1 MNKLKVEKEPLFI
14 RIVRILLG
22 LVFIFSSFGKGVD
35 PLGTAYRVEDYLI
48 AYGMEWIYPLAFT
61 LAVLLITVEF
71 LIGVALLLKLQKKV
85 VAWGVLLIMLF
96 FTVVTYFDAR
106 YNLVPDCGCFGDAL
120 KLSNWV
126 TFYKNIV
133 LVVLA
138 FIVFFGQK
146 KITVK
151 MPGWLQT
158 VLLFLLAGGFVWFIF
173 YNYNHLPMLDF
184 RDWKVG
190 NNMKN
195 SGEEN
200 IKTYVT
206 YRNKETGELK
216 EYLSPEYPWNDSVW
230 MKNWEFVDQRFD
242 ESGVVRKHTLFIED
256 EEGNDV
262 TQSIIENPDYQ
273 LMLTTYDLDKANG
286 GGMIKAS
293 ELYHS
298 LDSDDISF
306 VLLSSSAKELVD
318 KYKKVYSIDYEVYY
332 ADDIELKAMIRS
344 NPGLVLL
351 HDGTVLKKWHYND
364 FPDKIELKRVL
375 TDALSE

>member
-1 MNKLKVEKEPLFI
+1 MNKQEAVKEPVFI
-14 RIVRILLG
+14 KIVRMVLG

-48 AYGMEWIYPLAFT
+48 AYGMEWLYPLAFT
-61 LAVLLITVEF
+61 LTVLLITVEF
-71 LIGVALLLKLQKKV
+71 LIGVALLLKLQKKL

-106 YNLVPDCGCFGDAL
+106 YNLVPDCGCFGDAV

-133 LVVLA
+133 LVTLA
-138 FIVFFGQK
+138 FIVFFWQK
-146 KITVK
+146 KTTVK

-158 VLLFLLAGGFVWFIF
+158 VLLFLLACGSVWFVF
-173 YNYNHLPMLDF
+173 YNYNHLPVLDF

-190 NNMKN
+190 SNMKN

-200 IKTYVT
+200 VKTYVT
-206 YRNKETGELK
+206 YRSKETGELK
-216 EYLSPEYPWNDSVW
+216 EFLSPDYPWNDTIW
-230 MKNWEFVDQRFD
+230 LKKWEFVDQRFD

-273 LMLTTYDLDKANG
+273 LVLTTYDLEQANG

-298 LDSDDISF
+298 LDNDDISF
-306 VLLSSSAKELVD
+306 VILSSSAKELVE
-318 KYKKVYSIDYEVYY
+318 KYKQVYSIDYEVYY

-344 NPGLVLL
+344 NPGLMLL
-351 HDGTVLKKWHYND
+351 HDGTVLKKWHFND
-364 FPDKIELKRVL
+364 FPDKKEVKNVL
-375 TDALSE
+375 VEALSE

>member
-1 MNKLKVEKEPLFI
+1 MNKQEAVKEPVFI
-14 RIVRILLG
+14 KIVRMVLG

-48 AYGMEWIYPLAFT
+48 AYGMEWLYPLAFT
-61 LAVLLITVEF
+61 LTVLLITVEF
-71 LIGVALLLKLQKKV
+71 LIGVALLLKLQKKL

-106 YNLVPDCGCFGDAL
+106 YNLVPDCGCFGDAV

-133 LVVLA
+133 LVTLA
-138 FIVFFGQK
+138 FIVFFWQK
-146 KITVK
+146 KTTVK

-158 VLLFLLAGGFVWFIF
+158 VLLFLLACGSVWFVF
-173 YNYNHLPMLDF
+173 YNYNHLPVLDF

-190 NNMKN
+190 SNMKN

-200 IKTYVT
+200 VKTYVT
-206 YRNKETGELK
+206 YRSKETGELK
-216 EYLSPEYPWNDSVW
+216 EFLSPDYPWNDTIW
-230 MKNWEFVDQRFD
+230 LKKWEFVDQRFD

-273 LMLTTYDLDKANG
+273 LVLTTYDLEQANG

-298 LDSDDISF
+298 LDNDDISF
-306 VLLSSSAKELVD
+306 VLLSSSAKELVE
-318 KYKKVYSIDYEVYY
+318 KYKQVYSIDYEVYY

-344 NPGLVLL
+344 NPGLMLL
-351 HDGTVLKKWHYND
+351 HDGTVLKKWHFND
-364 FPDKIELKRVL
+364 FPDKKEVKNVL
-375 TDALSE
+375 VEALSE